1 LRNYRSDGG
10 IFIAIKVALIG
21 NPNVGKSVIFNNLT
35 GSRQHVGNWPGK
47 TVEKKEGICVHKG
60 IKMEIVDLPG
70 TYSLTARSIDELIAR
85 NYILEE
91 NPDVVVDIIDASNI
105 ERNLY
110 LTMLLMELEVQIVIA
125 LNMIDVAKNK
135 GYKIDLEKISTL
147 LGVLVIPTIAIKK
160 IGMEDL
166 KDAILEASEREKKR
180 HRHTVLSYGKDIEE
194 LILKVTNIIEK
205 DPRLTKLYSPRWLA
219 VRLLDGDEDA
229 LEKIKDS
236 PNKEEMLKVIG

>member
-1 LRNYRSDGG
+1 LIRWRN
-10 IFIAIKVALIG
+10 FIIIKVALIG

-47 TVEKKEGICVHKG
+47 TVEKKEGICMHKG

-70 TYSLTARSIDELIAR
+70 AYSLTARAMDELIAR
-85 NYILEE
+85 NYIIEE

-110 LTMLLMELEVQIVIA
+110 LTMLLMELEVQLVIV

-135 GYKIDLEKISTL
+135 GYKIDVDKLSTL
-147 LGVLVIPTIAIKK
+147 LGVPVIPTIAIKK
-160 IGMEDL
+160 VGMEDL

-180 HRHTVLSYGKDIEE
+180 HRHTVLSYGENIEE
-194 LILKVTNIIEK
+194 LIIKVANIIEE
-205 DPRLTKLYSPRWLA
+205 DPKLVELYPPRWLA
-219 VRLLDGDEDA
+219 VRLLEGDDDA
-229 LEKIKDS
+229 IRRIQDSRCKEKLI
-236 PNKEEMLKVIG
+236 EVIQ